1 MARVLSHW
9 TSLYF
14 NSRFRKTERTNSVAE
29 ERVLTEVG
37 RSIRLFLVVFN
48 FPSPSF
54 TKNQDIPRLIYQYR
68 YYSELL
74 GVSYFGLILN
84 TLLIDKV
91 EKT

>member
-29 ERVLTEVG
+29 ERILAEVG
-37 RSIRLFLVVFN
+37 RSIRLFNVVFN
-48 FPSPSF
+48 YPSPSF
-54 TKNQDIPRLIYQYR
+54 NKKQDIPRLIYQYR
-68 YYSELL
+68 HHSDLL
-74 GVSYFGLILN
+74 GVPCFGLILDIS
-84 TLLIDKV
+84 LIDKV